1 MKWQRELDLAVSA
14 VQSAAACL
22 GSRFVS
28 GAGVCSLEGKDIK
41 TDADVEAEAEILRHL
56 RVTAFPI
63 VAEESSAARVGGS
76 GVHWLVDPLDG
87 TMNFARGF
95 PMHAVSVA
103 LWDGMTPLLGAI
115 YDLPRR
121 ALYTGVIGSGAWR
134 DGRPIVVSDT
144 AEKSQAILA
153 TGFPTGREYGSG
165 ALGDFIARVQA
176 SKKSGHRL
184 GDAVAS
190 DGVGRDVRRL
200 FRGGYHALGRG
211 SGHRPCGGSRRHFR
225 SVARKSTEC
234 GGRFREQWSNYFQ
247 LTQ

>member
-95 PMHAVSVA
+95 PMHAISVA

-153 TGFPTGREYGSG
+153 TGFATGREYGSG

-176 SKKSGHRL
+176 FKKIRMIGSATLSLAMVSGGTFDAYFEEDIMLWDVAAGIALVAAAGGTFEVWL
-184 GDAVAS
+184 GNRPNAVVAFAS
-190 DGVGRDVRRL
+190 NGRITL
-200 FRGGYHALGRG
+200 
-211 SGHRPCGGSRRHFR
+211 
-225 SVARKSTEC
+225 
-234 GGRFREQWSNYFQ
+234 N
-247 LTQ
+247 

>member
-28 GAGVCSLEGKDIK
+28 GTGVRSLEGKDIK
-41 TDADVEAEAEILRHL
+41 TQADVEAEVEILRHL
-56 RVTAFPI
+56 AVTAFPI

-76 GVHWLVDPLDG
+76 GLHWLMDPLDG

-115 YDLPRR
+115 FDLPRR
-121 ALYTGVIGSGAWR
+121 TLYSGLIGSGAWR

-144 AEKSQAILA
+144 PDKSQAILA
-153 TGFPTGREYGSG
+153 TGFPTGRDYGSG

-176 SKKSGHRL
+176 FKKIRMIGSATLSLAMVSGGTFDAYFEEDIMLWDVAAGIALVAAAGGTFEVWL
-184 GDAVAS
+184 GNRPNAVVAFAS
-190 DGVGRDVRRL
+190 NGRITL
-200 FRGGYHALGRG
+200 
-211 SGHRPCGGSRRHFR
+211 
-225 SVARKSTEC
+225 
-234 GGRFREQWSNYFQ
+234 N
-247 LTQ
+247 